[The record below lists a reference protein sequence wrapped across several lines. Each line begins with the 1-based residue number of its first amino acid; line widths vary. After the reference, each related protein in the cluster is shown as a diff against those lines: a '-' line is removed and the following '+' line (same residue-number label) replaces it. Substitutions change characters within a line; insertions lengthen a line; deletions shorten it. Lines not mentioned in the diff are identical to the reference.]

1 MSIYEIRSNARPSLT
16 DTVENMA
23 EYDVVFVG
31 YPVWW
36 HATPAPINTFLES
49 YDLTGKL
56 IIPFCT
62 SGGSDIDE
70 TMPTFLNSCDGL
82 AVYGERRI
90 SGTNQLDGWLSELGL
105 TSQERQD
112 RPEQEETGLQ
122 ETMPEEVQGE
132 TTKILDLE
140 NPPAYTYRQ
149 QETLLDNQGQRIY
162 GIVYI
167 PDTEKTKVPL
177 VICAHGLGGSYC
189 TNMAYAEQLAS
200 HGIAAYCFDF
210 RGGGG
215 TMSDGDT
222 TEMSVMTEVS
232 DLEVILEAAA
242 GWDFVDTEKIVLL
255 GTSQGGIASAIAAAR
270 HADEVSG
277 LVLMYP
283 AFLVSDAIH
292 EQFDSLEDVPDTFRF
307 NWITAG
313 RPYAEDMW
321 DYDVYAEIGN
331 YTEKVLLMH
340 GDRDGIVPISYSE
353 RAAEVYADVD
363 YFVINGAGHGFSGS
377 AFEEAV
383 GHIFDYLQEVIEA
396 DANGGNVLIAY
407 FSHTGN
413 TEEAAQKIEEYTGGT
428 LAEIQRAEEYEDLQ
442 EEAEVEILNG
452 VHPEITVSV
461 DNISEYD
468 TIFVGYPIWWDE
480 APAMIA
486 TFLAE
491 NDFSGKT
498 IIPFCTSSSDDIGN
512 SLHIFSE
519 LCPNAEIA
527 EGLTAN
533 NLNDI
538 EPWIQRLG
546 LME

>member
-1 MSIYEIRSNARPSLT
+1 MKRKKPPSDIPGCLKTRTELRKHPLGIPECPKTRTELRKGWIVGIVVIAVIALLFVGYNLYCYPAMFRSLSDNTLDDAQVEALREEILSQPDVNVLVAYFSYFGTTKNVATALSDKTGGDLFEITPQDGYSNVYMESNSEIRGNDRPALT
-16 DTVENMA
+16 DTVENM
-23 EYDVVFVG
+23 EDYDIVFVG

-36 HATPAPINTFLES
+36 HATLAPINTFLES

-70 TMPTFLNSCDGL
+70 TMTTFLNSCDGL
-82 AVYGERRI
+82 AVYGERRM
-90 SGTNQLDGWLSELGL
+90 SGTSQIDGWLVELGI
-105 TSQERQD
+105 TGGEGQD
-112 RPEQEETGLQ
+112 QPEQEGTGAQ
-122 ETMPEEVQGE
+122 ETMPEIIQGE
-132 TTKILDLE
+132 GTEILDLE
-140 NPPAYTYRQ
+140 DFPTYTYRQ
-149 QETLLDNQGQRIY
+149 QEIWLDNQGQRIY
-162 GIVYI
+162 GVAYI
-167 PDTEKTKVPL
+167 LEAEKTKVPL
-177 VICAHGLGGSYC
+177 VICAHGLGGSYH

-242 GWDFVDTEKIVLL
+242 GWDFVDADKIVLF
-255 GTSQGGIASAIAAAR
+255 GTSQGGITSAIAAAR
-270 HADEVSG
+270 HTDEVSG

-292 EQFDSLEDVPDTFRF
+292 EQFDSLEEVPDTFRF

-321 DYDVYAEIGN
+321 DYDVYAEIEN

-383 GHIFDYLQEVIEA
+383 GHIFDYLQEI
-396 DANGGNVLIAY
+396 
-407 FSHTGN
+407 
-413 TEEAAQKIEEYTGGT
+413 
-428 LAEIQRAEEYEDLQ
+428 
-442 EEAEVEILNG
+442 
-452 VHPEITVSV
+452 
-461 DNISEYD
+461 
-468 TIFVGYPIWWDE
+468 
-480 APAMIA
+480 
-486 TFLAE
+486 
-491 NDFSGKT
+491 
-498 IIPFCTSSSDDIGN
+498 
-512 SLHIFSE
+512 
-519 LCPNAEIA
+519 
-527 EGLTAN
+527 
-533 NLNDI
+533 
-538 EPWIQRLG
+538 
-546 LME
+546 